1 MLFFRSRPAMAAGWI
16 VKGIRNEDVV
26 TLITTKGTIL
36 EMVMY
41 TEYDWEPSTYSYL
54 ASYSLEQVH

>member
-26 TLITTKGTIL
+26 TLITSKGTIL

-41 TEYDWEPSTYSYL
+41 TEYDWEPST
-54 ASYSLEQVH
+54 